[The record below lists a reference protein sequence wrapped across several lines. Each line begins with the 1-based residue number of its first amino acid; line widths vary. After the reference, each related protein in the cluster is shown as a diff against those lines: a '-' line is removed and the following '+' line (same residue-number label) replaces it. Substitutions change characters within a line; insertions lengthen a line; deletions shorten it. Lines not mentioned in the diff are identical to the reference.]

1 MFSYLKKKFFRK
13 STHETRLLPVNT
25 ECTICLSNIDEPYKT
40 KCNHYFHKECL
51 DQWILIKSNCPNC
64 RKSLKY
70 LKPKRKERTGLFIR
84 RLRRVNHNRIVPEE
98 EPELQIEESLPAY
111 IPEQLPTY
119 APVVESFDDEEIGQ
133 LNGICA
139 ECGRNVYQS
148 YNRHP
153 DGHLI
158 YHKRCF
164 QIMFQRNGRQL

>member
-1 MFSYLKKKFFRK
+1 MFSYLKKKLFRK
-13 STHETRLLPVNT
+13 SIHQTPLLPVNT

-70 LKPKRKERTGLFIR
+70 LKSK
-84 RLRRVNHNRIVPEE
+84 
-98 EPELQIEESLPAY
+98 S
-111 IPEQLPTY
+111 
-119 APVVESFDDEEIGQ
+119 
-133 LNGICA
+133 GICA

-164 QIMFQRNGRQL
+164 QKMFRRNGRQL